1 MVRYVD
7 REPSSNASTVVC
19 FRCGGNHFAKNKQD
33 PSKNCKMPPV
43 WAKTVASYP
52 PASVPASVNASAGEA
67 ALQDM
72 WAGFVRAEKDR
83 RAREKKRSSVF
94 PSSQRSSVAAQ
105 AGLGEDAL
113 AQLALV
119 SAKLAKMQEQLN
131 LLLSKDSLSRVDAS
145 VQTDVFAVAVQTVSR
160 QLGVADACVGTACF
174 AAAQTDAVPD
184 GLDVAVQWPG
194 TVSVDVCTDAVQHS
208 DCGVQA
214 GPVVVDAASLIVPCV
229 MDVSVQSEPVTVSV
243 SSNTDTIPTAVP
255 SSLACASGAPI
266 AVAAATCAPVAAAP
280 VAAAAAVRFV
290 DTPCAPA
297 ASSGSV
303 TDSAESSIGAR
314 VWSRAFFRR
323 HRPVFDPQVG
333 GWVYQDCVDC
343 HTDYAMSEEQMDMW
357 LARGWQHPVR
367 CQDCRDANS
376 ARRRRA
382 AAV

>member
-43 WAKTVASYP
+43 CAKTVASYP

-214 GPVVVDAASLIVPCV
+214 ACSLSLSLSLSRRTPTLFLLLSRPLLPVLLGLLLLSPLQPVLLWLPLLWLLLLLFVLWILRVPLLLL
-229 MDVSVQSEPVTVSV
+229 
-243 SSNTDTIPTAVP
+243 
-255 SSLACASGAPI
+255 LAP
-266 AVAAATCAPVAAAP
+266 
-280 VAAAAAVRFV
+280 
-290 DTPCAPA
+290 
-297 ASSGSV
+297 
-303 TDSAESSIGAR
+303 
-314 VWSRAFFRR
+314 
-323 HRPVFDPQVG
+323 
-333 GWVYQDCVDC
+333 
-343 HTDYAMSEEQMDMW
+343 
-357 LARGWQHPVR
+357 
-367 CQDCRDANS
+367 
-376 ARRRRA
+376 
-382 AAV
+382 